1 MNVFTLKTWLVFYL
15 LSFVALLW
23 VVFLTSSGAML
34 WTCLLLISMV
44 VGINFTAVLVDV
56 QRHRRRID
64 IMRNLYRDPVQ
75 APAQTGAGK

>member
-1 MNVFTLKTWLVFYL
+1 
-15 LSFVALLW
+15 
-23 VVFLTSSGAML
+23 ML